1 MILGEQGDF
10 EKEYSPQ
17 EVPKS
22 ITLGPF
28 ITLIAVQ
35 EFVLGRQKKMLDLIH
50 LRPFS
55 RFLLQALTARW
66 RGRRPDRSPV
76 LKPPDPYSEKMM

>member
-10 EKEYSPQ
+10 GKEYSPQ
-17 EVPKS
+17 EVPKT

-35 EFVLGRQKKMLDLIH
+35 EFVLGRHEKKM
-50 LRPFS
+50 
-55 RFLLQALTARW
+55 
-66 RGRRPDRSPV
+66 
-76 LKPPDPYSEKMM
+76 

>member
-10 EKEYSPQ
+10 GKEYSPQ
-17 EVPKS
+17 EVQKLIS
-22 ITLGPF
+22 PF

-35 EFVLGRQKKMLDLIH
+35 EFVLGRHEKKMLDLIH